1 VGFGQHFWS
10 GRVALE
16 AKPVVN
22 LLDAVLVAA
31 ALVVTPVIRLH
42 KPLPPHKSSRTRALE
57 GESATQVCLETVM
70 AQVCELCGKGPQFG
84 NNISHAH
91 NVTRRRWNPNLQS
104 VKTAGGGGNTKRVKA
119 CTSCI
124 KSGKVVKAA

>member
-1 VGFGQHFWS
+1 
-10 GRVALE
+10 
-16 AKPVVN
+16 
-22 LLDAVLVAA
+22 
-31 ALVVTPVIRLH
+31 
-42 KPLPPHKSSRTRALE
+42 
-57 GESATQVCLETVM
+57 M

-104 VKTAGGGGNTKRVKA
+104 VKTAAGGGSKRVKV